1 MRYQQH
7 QKEATRQKIIDVAAR
22 LFKVHGTDA
31 TGIATIM
38 AEAGLTNGAFYA
50 HFTSKEALFE
60 AVIADQ
66 LHAQLETI
74 QKALKN
80 EDGLR
85 HIIDLYLSQ
94 EHLVSCAEGCPSAA
108 LLGDIS
114 KHMVSSREAYTTGL
128 KNITHELAKD
138 IEDSSH
144 TTQRALA
151 LVGLLVGT
159 LQLARTVTDANLAHD
174 ILEGGRGAALRLLH
188 NRTT

>member
-114 KHMVSSREAYTTGL
+114 KHMVLSL
-128 KNITHELAKD
+128 IH
-138 IEDSSH
+138 I
-144 TTQRALA
+144 
-151 LVGLLVGT
+151 
-159 LQLARTVTDANLAHD
+159 
-174 ILEGGRGAALRLLH
+174 
-188 NRTT
+188 